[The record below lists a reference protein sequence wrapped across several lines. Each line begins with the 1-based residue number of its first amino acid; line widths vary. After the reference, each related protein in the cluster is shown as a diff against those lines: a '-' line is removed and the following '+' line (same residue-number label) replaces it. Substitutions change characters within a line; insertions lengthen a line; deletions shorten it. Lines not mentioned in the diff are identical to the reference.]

1 MKRSS
6 AENKSDAVKRVPTG
20 AGVIARGRD
29 DFHIVPDQFPSVVAG
44 NGNKWDAVERVPT
57 GVGVAARG
65 RDDFHIVPFVPFWR
79 AMGRNGGLGEA
90 KGWKE
95 EMSGTG
101 WNPSL
106 PRDGNRNKSDGVEA
120 VPTR

>member
-1 MKRSS
+1 LKNETRDKRAANLRSRW
-6 AENKSDAVKRVPTG
+6 NVP
-20 AGVIARGRD
+20 
-29 DFHIVPDQFPSVVAG
+29 PP
-44 NGNKWDAVERVPT
+44 ERVPT
-57 GVGVAARG
+57 GVGVAAHG